1 MSVIGKKGSIFAAL
15 AATTALTGAAWAQ
28 EAKTITIA
36 THYNDEQMA
45 PLTECFRAYET
56 THPDIKIVFQQAAY
70 GDFLQTILTSR
81 VGGTSPDIYN
91 IYSIWAPQLA
101 EAGTLS
107 MPPAE
112 IQEWITGA
120 YGSGTVGAATIDGT
134 LWGIPTELSVYDLIY
149 NKKILA
155 EAGFDAPPKTWDEL
169 HDMAAKITRKNDQGV
184 IETAGYVYGPS
195 VSNAVHVFY
204 SQMFA
209 AGVAPY
215 SEDGK
220 ATNFTSPVAIKILE
234 RQAALFSEGIT
245 SNTNVVA
252 DMAGGKA
259 GMAIMANWNKS
270 DFQTAFGD
278 EFENTIGVAPVP
290 NDGGAP
296 GTMLYAFFWAVDS
309 TSKVKAES
317 WELLKW
323 LNTAQEGKPLSC
335 TGDMMN
341 KLGAFSGNLSDLAA
355 MDVTDSFS
363 VPFVEAV
370 QSGAAKTQP
379 NIWQASENER
389 TLRGYIEQVWAGT
402 LSATDAMAA
411 ADAEITAVLAEQ
423 P

>member
-1 MSVIGKKGSIFAAL
+1 MSVFGKKSSIFAAL
-15 AATTALTGAAWAQ
+15 ATTTALAGAAWAQ
-28 EAKTITIA
+28 DAKTITIA

-45 PLTECFRAYET
+45 PLTECFRAYEAA
-56 THPDIKIVFQQAAY
+56 HSDIKIVFQQAAY

-101 EAGTLS
+101 SAGTLS
-107 MPPAE
+107 TPPAE
-112 IQEWITGA
+112 IQDWIKGA
-120 YGSGTVGAATIDGT
+120 YGAGTVGAATIGGT

-169 HDMAAKITRKNDQGV
+169 HDMAAKITKKNDQGV

-204 SQMFA
+204 SQMYA
-209 AGVAPY
+209 AGVAPF
-215 SEDGK
+215 SEDGRT
-220 ATNFTSPVAIKILE
+220 TNFTSPEAIKILE

-245 SNTNVVA
+245 SNTNTVD

-259 GMAIMANWNKS
+259 GMAIMANWNKF

-278 EFENTIGVAPVP
+278 EFENTIGVEPVP
-290 NDGGAP
+290 NDGGPA
-296 GTMLYAFFWAVDS
+296 GTMLYTFFWAVDS
-309 TSKVKAES
+309 TSKVQAES
-317 WELLKW
+317 WDLLKW
-323 LNTAQEGKPLSC
+323 LNTAQDGKPLSC
-335 TGDMMN
+335 TGDAMN
-341 KLGAFSGNLSDLAA
+341 KLGAFSGNLADLAA

-370 QSGAAKTQP
+370 KSGAAKTQP
-379 NIWQASENER
+379 NIWQASEVER
-389 TLRGYIEQVWAGT
+389 VLRGYIEQVWAGT
-402 LSATDAMAA
+402 MTATDAMAA

>member
-15 AATTALTGAAWAQ
+15 AATTALPGAAWAQ
-28 EAKTITIA
+28 DAKTITIA

-101 EAGTLS
+101 GAGTLS
-107 MPPAE
+107 TPPAE
-112 IQEWITGA
+112 IQEWINGA
-120 YGSGTVGAATIDGT
+120 YGSSTVGAATIGGT

-169 HDMAAKITRKNDQGV
+169 HDMAAKITKKNKQNV

-204 SQMFA
+204 SQMYA
-209 AGVAPY
+209 AGIAPY
-215 SEDGK
+215 SNDGRT
-220 ATNFTSPVAIKILE
+220 TNFTSPEAIKILE

-245 SNTNVVA
+245 SNTNVV
-252 DMAGGKA
+252 DDIAGGKA
-259 GMAIMANWNKS
+259 GMAIMANWNKF

-296 GTMLYAFFWAVDS
+296 GTMLYTFFWAVDS
-309 TSKVKAES
+309 TSKVQAES

-323 LNTAQEGKPLSC
+323 LNTAQDGKPLSC
-335 TGDMMN
+335 TGIMMN
-341 KLGAFSGNLSDLAA
+341 KLGAFSGNLADLAA
-355 MDVTDSFS
+355 MDVTDGFS
-363 VPFVEAV
+363 APFVEAV

-389 TLRGYIEQVWAGT
+389 VLRGYIEQVWAGT
-402 LSATDAMAA
+402 MTATDAMTA